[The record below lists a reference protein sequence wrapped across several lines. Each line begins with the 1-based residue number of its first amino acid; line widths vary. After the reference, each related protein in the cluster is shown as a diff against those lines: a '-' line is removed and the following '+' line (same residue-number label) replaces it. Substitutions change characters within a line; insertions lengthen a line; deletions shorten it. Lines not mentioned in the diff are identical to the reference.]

1 VPKLDTK
8 VAKLKE
14 DYSQADAL
22 FASEVRDL
30 VRRAVE
36 GREVD
41 ENARP
46 EVKRVAAALLAI
58 QAQFAR
64 MLQSDR
70 SLAKMQA
77 TDIGTMEALSLVVD
91 ALLDGC
97 NHPIWKFLRGSTKG
111 RAAGNP
117 APDANTETATAWT
130 AGAISAIKERE
141 QVSETEACRIFHQN
155 LSDAPAVADLKRSVE
170 TIRCRIRRFDL
181 EAASHLKE
189 AADQWREEC
198 LAGGRDGSAIVALT
212 EAEIQAN
219 NRLPRLSDITRRRPT
234 NYPLTT
240 AEYIEELRRS
250 IAE

>member
-1 VPKLDTK
+1 MPKLDTK

-41 ENARP
+41 EDTPP
-46 EVKRVAAALLAI
+46 EAKRVAAALLAI
-58 QAQFAR
+58 QGQFAR
-64 MLQSDR
+64 MLLSDR
-70 SLAKMQA
+70 SPAKMQA
-77 TDIGTMEALSLVVD
+77 ADIGVMEALSLVD
-91 ALLDGC
+91 ALLDGR

-117 APDANTETATAWT
+117 APDANTEMATAW
-130 AGAISAIKERE
+130 ASGAIRAIKERE

-155 LSDAPAVADLKRSVE
+155 LADDPAVAGLKRSVE
-170 TIRCRIRRFDL
+170 TIRCRVRRFDL
-181 EAASHLKE
+181 EASSHLKE

-198 LAGGRDGSAIVALT
+198 LTGGREGSAIAKLT
-212 EAEIQAN
+212 EAEIQVN

-240 AEYIEELRRS
+240 AEYMEELRRR
-250 IAE
+250 IEE

>member
-1 VPKLDTK
+1 MPKLDTK

-30 VRRAVE
+30 VKRAVE

-41 ENARP
+41 EDAP
-46 EVKRVAAALLAI
+46 TEAKRVAAALLAI

-64 MLQSDR
+64 MLLSDR
-70 SLAKMQA
+70 TPAKMQA
-77 TDIGTMEALSLVVD
+77 VDAGTMEALSLVD
-91 ALLDGC
+91 ALLDGR

-117 APDANTETATAWT
+117 APDANTEMATAWVS
-130 AGAISAIKERE
+130 GAIRAIKERE

-170 TIRCRIRRFDL
+170 TSRCRVRRFDL

-189 AADQWREEC
+189 ATDQWRVEC
-198 LAGGRDGSAIVALT
+198 LAEGRDGRGIVALT

-219 NRLPRLSDITRRRPT
+219 NRVPRLSDITRRRPT

-240 AEYIEELRRS
+240 AEYIEEMRRR

>member
-1 VPKLDTK
+1 MPKLDTK

-14 DYSQADAL
+14 DYSQADVL

-36 GREVD
+36 GREVGKD
-41 ENARP
+41 TPP
-46 EVKRVAAALLAI
+46 EAKRVAAALLAI

-64 MLQSDR
+64 MLLSDR
-70 SLAKMQA
+70 SPAKMQA
-77 TDIGTMEALSLVVD
+77 ADIGVLEALSLVD
-91 ALLDGC
+91 ALVDGR

-117 APDANTETATAWT
+117 APDANTAMATAW
-130 AGAISAIKERE
+130 ASGAIRAIKERE

-155 LSDAPAVADLKRSVE
+155 LSDAPAVAYLKRSVE
-170 TIRCRIRRFDL
+170 TIRCRVQRFDL
-181 EAASHLKE
+181 EAASHVNDIAE
-189 AADQWREEC
+189 EWQAEC
-198 LAGGRDGSAIVALT
+198 LADGRDGRAIVALT
-212 EAEIQAN
+212 EAAIQAN

-240 AEYIEELRRS
+240 AEYIEELRRR

>member
-1 VPKLDTK
+1 MPKLNTK

-22 FASEVRDL
+22 FASAVRDL

-41 ENARP
+41 EDAPP
-46 EVKRVAAALLAI
+46 ELKRVAAALLAI

-64 MLQSDR
+64 MLLSDR
-70 SLAKMQA
+70 SPAKMPA
-77 TDIGTMEALSLVVD
+77 TDIGTMEVLSLVD

-111 RAAGNP
+111 SAAGNP
-117 APDANTETATAWT
+117 APDANTEMATAWT
-130 AGAISAIKERE
+130 SGAIRAIKERE

-155 LSDAPAVADLKRSVE
+155 LTDDPAVADLKRSVE
-170 TIRCRIRRFDL
+170 TIRCRVRRFDL
-181 EAASHLKE
+181 EAANHLKE
-189 AADQWREEC
+189 IADEWRAEC
-198 LAGGRDGSAIVALT
+198 LAGGRDGSAIVSLT

-219 NRLPRLSDITRRRPT
+219 NRLPQLSDITRRRPT

-240 AEYIEELRRS
+240 AEYIEELRRR